1 MRQGVSVTPNTVR
14 RTGEQTKAELC
25 RIAADKF
32 RLHGYSGVTLEDI
45 GHEVGITRAAVLH
58 YFGTKAEMLGATVRP
73 FMDALDDLLSC
84 VGAAGPLGVRQQRA
98 FFAQFV
104 DLLCDNRAVAALLVR
119 DTNAHEHLGADMQI
133 VDRAARFAG
142 IVSQNGLS
150 RAPTVGAL
158 AALGAV
164 LRPVAAPDELV
175 DLTLQENR
183 QILVDCA
190 VAALRA
196 AMKS

>member
-73 FMDALDDLLSC
+73 FMDALDDLLSPDP
-84 VGAAGPLGVRQQRA
+84 PLEWSIEGLTIRGKGV
-98 FFAQFV
+98 
-104 DLLCDNRAVAALLVR
+104 LNW
-119 DTNAHEHLGADMQI
+119 
-133 VDRAARFAG
+133 
-142 IVSQNGLS
+142 
-150 RAPTVGAL
+150 
-158 AALGAV
+158 
-164 LRPVAAPDELV
+164 
-175 DLTLQENR
+175 ENSGR
-183 QILVDCA
+183 
-190 VAALRA
+190 
-196 AMKS
+196 